1 MPRVVA
7 AAVLAIGLAGA
18 GYLTAARVS
27 AAPSPATVTYCAPG
41 GEPLAMDL
49 YEPAHPSG
57 RAVLYVHG
65 GAWVSGSR
73 KDTGDLFPQLLPRLL
88 EQGDVVAAIDYRL
101 ADTAPWP
108 APLDD
113 TRCALDYLRT
123 HSRTIHLDP
132 DHVALYGTSAGG
144 QIVAMAGL
152 EHLRGV
158 SRVADLY
165 GPADLAARGWSPWLR
180 GDIRKEFGGGLNA
193 ASPADQVTPGAPPF
207 LVVQGD
213 CDDIVAPGQS
223 RELVARL
230 RTAGDRVALMQVHNA
245 GHGLW
250 ECGGGPQDPSRDQV
264 AADVAAFLNG

>member
-7 AAVLAIGLAGA
+7 AAVLALALAGA

-41 GEPLAMDL
+41 GDPLAMDL

-88 EQGDVVAAIDYRL
+88 DEGDVVAAIDYRL

-113 TRCALDYLRT
+113 TRCALAYLRT
-123 HSRTIHLDP
+123 HSRSLHLDP
-132 DHVALYGTSAGG
+132 DRVALYGTSAGG
-144 QIVAMAGL
+144 QVVAMAGL
-152 EHLRGV
+152 ERLPGI

-165 GPADLAARGWSPWLR
+165 GPADLAAPGWSPWLR
-180 GDIRKEFGGGLNA
+180 GDIREEFGSGLRN
-193 ASPADQVTPGAPPF
+193 ASPADQVTRGAPPF
-207 LVVQGD
+207 LVVQGT
-213 CDDIVAPGQS
+213 CDDIVPPGQS

-230 RTAGDRVALMQVHNA
+230 RAARDSVELLQVHDA

-250 ECGGGPQDPSRDQV
+250 PCGGGSPDPSREQV